1 MNKEDKNIMELR
13 KTEKITKQV
22 NAKVIIGILIFSGL
36 IATFNETI
44 LNVALSPLMIEMNVT
59 AGTIQW
65 IITAYMIVVAV
76 LVPVT
81 AFLIQTFKTKHLYLT
96 AMIILLFGTICG
108 AYSKTFTMLLISRI
122 LQAAGTGMIIP
133 IMMNTVLEVAPS
145 KSRGVVMG
153 LCGASLTLG
162 PALGPTVAGIVLQYY
177 QWNMLFV
184 LLIPIIILAIIV
196 GNIYLVNVSNI
207 TKPKIDVL
215 SIILS
220 TISFGG
226 LIYGISGFSEGLN
239 IKLVSIIFIIGI
251 LSLILFCKRQ
261 LSSKEPMLDI
271 RVFKYKKFTIAT
283 VLVMLSMMTI
293 FTMAVMLPMFLQG
306 ALETNTFTAAMALL
320 PATLISGALTP
331 VAGKIYDK
339 KGSRILLPTGFIII
353 LVSLFILA
361 HSSNDTSL
369 IQIILV
375 FILVD
380 IGVALTMSPSQT
392 VALSSLPKDY
402 YPHGVAILNTLQ
414 QLASAIGSSLFI
426 GIMSAV
432 QLKSISNGFKEWSA
446 VASGFNISTL
456 VLSGFVL
463 VAVILSMIL
472 PVIKNKKSTVS
483 DYKSDDVINL

>member
-145 KSRGVVMG
+145 KSRGAVMG

-353 LVSLFILA
+353 LVSLFIL
-361 HSSNDTSL
+361 
-369 IQIILV
+369 
-375 FILVD
+375 VD

-432 QLKSISNGFKEWSA
+432 QLKSISNGFNEWSA

>member
-1 MNKEDKNIMELR
+1 MELR

-145 KSRGVVMG
+145 KSRGAVMG

-353 LVSLFILA
+353 LVSLFIL
-361 HSSNDTSL
+361 
-369 IQIILV
+369 
-375 FILVD
+375 VD

-432 QLKSISNGFKEWSA
+432 QLKSISNGFNEWSA

>member
-1 MNKEDKNIMELR
+1 MELR

-65 IITAYMIVVAV
+65 IITAYMIV
-76 LVPVT
+76 T
-81 AFLIQTFKTKHLYLT
+81 AFLIQTFKTKNLYLT

-145 KSRGVVMG
+145 KSRGAVMG

-339 KGSRILLPTGFIII
+339 KGSRILLPTGFIINSCI
-353 LVSLFILA
+353 FIYI
-361 HSSNDTSL
+361 SRYWCS
-369 IQIILV
+369 
-375 FILVD
+375 VD
-380 IGVALTMSPSQT
+380 NVTITDS
-392 VALSSLPKDY
+392 
-402 YPHGVAILNTLQ
+402 
-414 QLASAIGSSLFI
+414 
-426 GIMSAV
+426 
-432 QLKSISNGFKEWSA
+432 GFKFTS
-446 VASGFNISTL
+446 
-456 VLSGFVL
+456 
-463 VAVILSMIL
+463 
-472 PVIKNKKSTVS
+472 
-483 DYKSDDVINL
+483 